1 MLWFKSCHCSREFGN
16 HLCFLFFH
24 FPNSFFHFF
33 WGLDCKLCTTQILL
47 DTHINRGVK
56 RILTKVSGV
65 LLPSTFVINDFLVPR
80 QPDPIE
86 RLDCV
91 FNSLSRIL
99 TFLAHLV
106 VELMHT
112 THCHLNIISQLHTH
126 LLINS
131 AHVVLLVYQ
140 VKDVLGLLLICLPL
154 ALLQLFSF
162 FQSSIGFIDTNLGQ
176 LLIFLQFF
184 KSQIHRIK
192 STLVLLKVFSCRKN
206 ESSSVNRRG
215 IRCHMHLYVLL
226 VINWVA
232 CHTRVTLGEEVG
244 VQRGTSH
251 IRWIGDT
258 MKLSISVVLWWIEAA
273 NVRRL

>member
-1 MLWFKSCHCSREFGN
+1 M
-16 HLCFLFFH
+16 
-24 FPNSFFHFF
+24 
-33 WGLDCKLCTTQILL
+33 
-47 DTHINRGVK
+47 
-56 RILTKVSGV
+56 TKVSGV

-91 FNSLSRIL
+91 FDSLCRIL

-140 VKDVLGLLLICLPL
+140 VKNVLGLLLISLPL

-162 FQSSIGFIDTNLGQ
+162 FQSSIGFINTNLSQ

-232 CHTRVTLGEEVG
+232 CHT
-244 VQRGTSH
+244 
-251 IRWIGDT
+251 
-258 MKLSISVVLWWIEAA
+258 
-273 NVRRL
+273 